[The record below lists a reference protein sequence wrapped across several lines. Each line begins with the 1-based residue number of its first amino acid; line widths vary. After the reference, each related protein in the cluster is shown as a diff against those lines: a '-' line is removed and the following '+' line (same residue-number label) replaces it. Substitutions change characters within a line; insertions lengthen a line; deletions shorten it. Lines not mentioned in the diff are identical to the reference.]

1 MEEASLGLLA
11 CVPELKDM
19 RSDLTLSGGL
29 AGQELYLPKPKLLRM
44 LRKSQPSFSSI
55 FMRLKMAKAQPN
67 MIGLLLILI
76 SLSITVLTAAGA
88 FHGPCVVAITAS
100 ARTIV

>member
-1 MEEASLGLLA
+1 
-11 CVPELKDM
+11 M

-44 LRKSQPSFSSI
+44 LRKSQSSFSSI
-55 FMRLKMAKAQPN
+55 FMRLRMAKAQPN

-88 FHGPCVVAITAS
+88 FHGTLRCCDHRFS
-100 ARTIV
+100 KNYSIVLYCTEIGRRA